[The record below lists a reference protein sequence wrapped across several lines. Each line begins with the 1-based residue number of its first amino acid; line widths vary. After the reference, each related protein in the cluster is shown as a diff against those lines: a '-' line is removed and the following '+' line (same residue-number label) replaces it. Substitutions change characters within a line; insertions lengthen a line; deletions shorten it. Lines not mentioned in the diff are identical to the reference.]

1 MAESFDEMAACRN
14 AIDRMDQL
22 LEDLRKYGFSLIT
35 ALLTASGIAA
45 GVTHTGSVLPV
56 AAVTTMFLVIALF
69 GIDMYY
75 HVILSAAV
83 ERSMDLE
90 VASAPPVVRVT
101 TTISANAIATHS
113 VSAVFGL
120 YSILLGV
127 ATGIGF
133 IGGDTTAHIVLPI
146 VALAIWATMT
156 GYWLFIRRVTKLHQT
171 RPRVHPST
179 LAAGRPNTLD
189 ITGSGFLP
197 WRTTVYCDIPGAVAE
212 RPTDMSTTSMR
223 VVIVIPNDVSTDRR
237 YEINLHPVAPGKLST
252 ISVAVD
258 KEPAQP
264 ARQRQPRRAS
274 QAIIAEVSEEF
285 D

>member
-1 MAESFDEMAACRN
+1 MAEPFDELAACRN

-45 GVTHTGSVLPV
+45 GITHAGSVLPV
-56 AAVTTMFLVIALF
+56 AAATTMFLVIALF

-75 HVILSAAV
+75 HVMLSAAV

-90 VASAPPVVRVT
+90 VASAPPVIRVT

-113 VSAVFGL
+113 VSAVFAL

-146 VALAIWATMT
+146 LAIAIWATMT
-156 GYWLFIRRVTKLHQT
+156 GYWLFVRRVTKLHQT
-171 RPRVHPST
+171 RPEYT
-179 LAAGRPNTLD
+179 LPRSHAGGPTRWTSPEVDSCHGEQRCTA
-189 ITGSGFLP
+189 ISPEP
-197 WRTTVYCDIPGAVAE
+197 WQSDQLTC
-212 RPTDMSTTSMR
+212 
-223 VVIVIPNDVSTDRR
+223 
-237 YEINLHPVAPGKLST
+237 
-252 ISVAVD
+252 
-258 KEPAQP
+258 
-264 ARQRQPRRAS
+264 PRRRCA
-274 QAIIAEVSEEF
+274 
-285 D
+285 